1 LKTPSLRRFQ
11 AGNPPRDIMAE
22 QVAPEWR
29 LHAALGALMT
39 LDTILIGFAPAGPW
53 DSESFSLGVIGLTGV
68 VLLYVAWYRM
78 TFKRKG
84 LVPWLDL
91 WEDPPG
97 SSRKILVVGVAT
109 IALAWVSGNPMQEH
123 MPDPAGL
130 ILMLLG
136 LLMILQA
143 VYVMLSIGPLADKE

>member
-1 LKTPSLRRFQ
+1 
-11 AGNPPRDIMAE
+11 MAE

-29 LHAALGALMT
+29 LHATLGALMM
-39 LDTILIGFAPAGPW
+39 LDTLLIGFAPAGPW
-53 DSESFSLGVIGLTGV
+53 DSESFSLGVIGLTGM

-91 WEDPPG
+91 WEDPPD

-136 LLMILQA
+136 LLMVLQA

>member
-1 LKTPSLRRFQ
+1 
-11 AGNPPRDIMAE
+11 
-22 QVAPEWR
+22 
-29 LHAALGALMT
+29 MT

-53 DSESFSLGVIGLTGV
+53 DSESFTLGVIGLTGV

-84 LVPWLDL
+84 LVPGLDV

-109 IALAWVSGNPMQEH
+109 IALAWVAGNPMQEH

>member
-1 LKTPSLRRFQ
+1 
-11 AGNPPRDIMAE
+11 MAE

-29 LHAALGALMT
+29 LHATLGALMM
-39 LDTILIGFAPAGPW
+39 LDTLFIDFAPAGPW
-53 DSESFSLGVIGLTGV
+53 DSEAFTLGVIGLTGM

-97 SSRKILVVGVAT
+97 SSRKILVAGAAT
-109 IALAWVSGNPMQEH
+109 IALAWVSGNPMQEL

>member
-1 LKTPSLRRFQ
+1 
-11 AGNPPRDIMAE
+11 MAE

-29 LHAALGALMT
+29 LHATLAALMM
-39 LDTILIGFAPAGPW
+39 LDTLFIDFAPAGPW
-53 DSESFSLGVIGLTGV
+53 DSESFTLGVIGLTGM

-97 SSRKILVVGVAT
+97 SSRKILVAGAAT
-109 IALAWVSGNPMQEH
+109 IALAWVSGNPMQEL